1 MKRFWE
7 KVNKDGPVL
16 VPKLGK
22 CWVWIGYKTNG
33 YGRFSFN
40 GENRLAYVVAWLLF
54 GNRKLTYPKEQ
65 LDHLCRNRACVRP
78 SHLEVVSN
86 QINSQRSSRS
96 TLNPSLVR
104 KIKSMYRTGRF
115 TYRGL
120 ASHLKLGKGAVDF
133 VLRGLTWGNIQ

>member
-65 LDHLCRNRACVRP
+65 LDHL
-78 SHLEVVSN
+78 
-86 QINSQRSSRS
+86 
-96 TLNPSLVR
+96 SLVR